1 MIKYFVNDSP
11 RVLFVVLF
19 FFCFLVRTS
28 RSVAY
33 PPLPLLPP
41 YSFFVHICMGQRHL
55 IDYAG
60 CPHAGRILFMPK
72 PIACKGRNF
81 NQAVI
86 KWNKTILILG
96 WWRKGMA
103 QKDSCY
109 WSSFTL
115 TGCVSDPR
123 KKGRQKKPR
132 SRRSTDVLEGQ
143 PVFGLNCARFG
154 FIQKKEIASS
164 QSEK

>member
-1 MIKYFVNDSP
+1 MTPLESYLLS
-11 RVLFVVLF
+11 F
-19 FFCFLVRTS
+19 FLSWFARAVQSLTR
-28 RSVAY
+28 
-33 PPLPLLPP
+33 LLPFYLLIHYLYISARGNVTSSVTLAAP
-41 YSFFVHICMGQRHL
+41 MQEEYSLCQKNPSQVV
-55 IDYAG
+55 
-60 CPHAGRILFMPK
+60 
-72 PIACKGRNF
+72 ACKARRF
-81 NQAVI
+81 DQAVI

-109 WSSFTL
+109 WSSFTR

-143 PVFGLNCARFG
+143 PVARFG

>member
-1 MIKYFVNDSP
+1 MQDCLPYSS
-11 RVLFVVLF
+11 LFLF
-19 FFCFLVRTS
+19 TS
-28 RSVAY
+28 CSDAY
-33 PPLPLLPP
+33 PPPPLLPP
-41 YSFFVHICMGQRHL
+41 YSLLVHICKGQRHL
-55 IDYAG
+55 VGHAG

-72 PIACKGRNF
+72 NPSRVVACKARNF

-109 WSSFTL
+109 WSSFTR